1 MTVLVRTRVA
11 PLSIVP
17 DVREIVSGMD
27 KNVPVSAVSTMDRL
41 ISNSVAQSRFTTLL
55 LGMFAGLAVFLAA
68 IGIYGVVAYSV
79 AQRVNEIG
87 IRMALGAQRA
97 DVMRLVV
104 GQGSRAALIGI
115 AVGIAGALG
124 LTHFLS
130 SLLFGVGANDPAT
143 FLGVP
148 IALVAVA
155 LLACYIPARRAMRVD
170 PVVAL
175 RHQ

>member
-1 MTVLVRTRVA
+1 
-11 PLSIVP
+11 
-17 DVREIVSGMD
+17 
-27 KNVPVSAVSTMDRL
+27 
-41 ISNSVAQSRFTTLL
+41 
-55 LGMFAGLAVFLAA
+55 
-68 IGIYGVVAYSV
+68 
-79 AQRVNEIG
+79 
-87 IRMALGAQRA
+87 
-97 DVMRLVV
+97 MRLVV
-104 GQGSRAALIGI
+104 GQGSRAALIGVV
-115 AVGIAGALG
+115 VGIAGALG

-175 RHQ
+175 RHE